1 MRKLRAGQS
10 VDQKGAAN
18 AKDAAAKKGV
28 RSNQSVEQRE
38 AAKAKNASAM
48 RGMRG
53 NQSEEKRAAVNAKD
67 TAYCSKERNVL
78 QPVSGEKGSSKGQGC
93 CS

>member
-10 VDQKGAAN
+10 VDQKGAAK

-48 RGMRG
+48 RGRKTCLKLLKLTTG
-53 NQSEEKRAAVNAKD
+53 
-67 TAYCSKERNVL
+67 TSKT
-78 QPVSGEKGSSKGQGC
+78 QDFSTSGKLKPFQN
-93 CS
+93 